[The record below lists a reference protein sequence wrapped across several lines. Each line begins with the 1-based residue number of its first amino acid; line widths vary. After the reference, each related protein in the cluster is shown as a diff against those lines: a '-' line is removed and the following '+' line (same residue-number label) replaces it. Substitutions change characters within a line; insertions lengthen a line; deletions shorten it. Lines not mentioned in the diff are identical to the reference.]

1 MSAIAD
7 PRQAVTTCET
17 PVEAV
22 SATRM
27 MDQLR
32 QFATWTKLAGTASEA
47 ESFAW
52 LKAQLESL
60 DLPATLLS
68 HDAYISLPGAAH
80 LTCDGTRIN
89 AITQSMS
96 RPSQPD
102 GCSGT
107 LVDLGDG
114 SESAFAAQDATG
126 QIVLVD
132 GIASPVIA
140 ARATRAGAKGIV
152 HVSPHA
158 LLHEMCISPVWGNP
172 SLTTRAALPDVVVL
186 TVTADDGAALRRRL
200 AEGQTQVT
208 LHAAVDT
215 GWRKTPLLVAD
226 IPPPADANA
235 PFVLLSC
242 HVDTWFHGVMDNG
255 SANIAMLEV
264 VRLCAALR
272 DQWRRGLRLCFWSGH
287 SQGRYSGSSWYAD
300 NHWLELDER
309 CVAHVNLD
317 SPGAVG
323 ATNLTQTGSA
333 GALFGIASAA
343 IAAETG
349 QVLAGKRK
357 ARSADDSFPGI
368 GIPSVFGSLGTQE
381 PGALKLRNELGW
393 WWHTEHDLIDK
404 IEPAHLARDARIV
417 LRVVWDLLG
426 RERLPLDF
434 APQITGLL
442 EELSAMSE
450 RLKDRFDLPAA
461 SEAIR
466 QLDQRLKR
474 LSQDPPDCDA
484 EAFNRAVLKLSR
496 LLVPLDYTTGNRF
509 AHDPATPLVAWPVI
523 EPIRRLAKTKPD
535 DADEPFARVDAV
547 RARNRL
553 VHDLRKAIALVDE
566 LCDGALR

>member
-1 MSAIAD
+1 MSGLTD
-7 PRQAVTTCET
+7 PQQALATCEA
-17 PVEAV
+17 PVDSV
-22 SATRM
+22 SGARM
-27 MDQLR
+27 MEQLR
-32 QFATWTKLAGTASEA
+32 QFAAWTKLAGTAGEA

-52 LKAQLESL
+52 LKAQLDSL
-60 DLPATLLS
+60 GLPATLLS
-68 HDAYISLPGAAH
+68 HDAYISLPGSAH
-80 LTCDGTRIN
+80 LVCDETRIN

-96 RPSQPD
+96 RSSQPE
-102 GCSGT
+102 GCSGV

-114 SESAFAAQDATG
+114 SEGAFSGRDVNG
-126 QIVLVD
+126 RIVLVD
-132 GIASPVIA
+132 GIANPVIA
-140 ARATRAGAKGIV
+140 ARATRTGAKGIV

-186 TVTADDGAALRRRL
+186 TVTADDGAALRSRL
-200 AEGQTQVT
+200 AESQTQVT

-226 IPPPADANA
+226 IPSPAGATA

-264 VRLCAALR
+264 VRLCVALR
-272 DQWRRGLRLCFWSGH
+272 NHWRRGLRLCFWSGH

-323 ATNLTQTGSA
+323 ATNLRQTGSA
-333 GALFGIASAA
+333 GALFGIAASA
-343 IAAETG
+343 IAVETG

-368 GIPSVFGSLGTQE
+368 GIPSVFGSLSTQE

-404 IEPAHLARDARIV
+404 IEPAHLERDTRIV

-434 APQITGLL
+434 SPQIAGLL
-442 EELSAMSE
+442 EELSGLSE
-450 RLKDRFDLPAA
+450 RLKDRFDLVATCGA
-461 SEAIR
+461 TR

-474 LSQDPPDCDA
+474 LSQNPPGDDA
-484 EAFNRAVLKLSR
+484 EFFNRAALKLSR

-523 EPIRRLAKTKPD
+523 EPIRRLAKTNPG

-547 RARNRL
+547 RASNRL
-553 VHDLRKAIALVDE
+553 VHDLCKAIALVDD
-566 LCDGALR
+566 LDGGAFR

>member
-1 MSAIAD
+1 MSGLAN
-7 PRQAVTTCET
+7 PKQALATGEA
-17 PVEAV
+17 PVDAV
-22 SATRM
+22 SGARM
-27 MDQLR
+27 MEQLR
-32 QFATWTKLAGTASEA
+32 QFAAWTKLAGTTGEA

-52 LKAQLESL
+52 LKAQLEAL
-60 DLPATLLS
+60 GLPATLLS
-68 HDAYISLPGAAH
+68 HDAYISLPGPAH
-80 LTCDGTRIN
+80 LVCDGTRIS

-96 RPSQPD
+96 RSSQPE
-102 GCSGT
+102 GSRGE

-114 SESAFAAQDATG
+114 SDGAFADLDLTG
-126 QIVLVD
+126 RIVLVD

-140 ARATRAGAKGIV
+140 MRASRAGAMGVV
-152 HVSPHA
+152 HISPHE
-158 LLHEMCISPVWGNP
+158 LLHEMCISPVWGSP
-172 SLTTRAALPDVVVL
+172 SLTTREALPDVVVL
-186 TVTADDGAALRRRL
+186 TVRAEDGAALRHRL
-200 AEGQTQVT
+200 AERQTYVT
-208 LHAAVDT
+208 LHATVDT

-226 IPPPADANA
+226 ISSPADANE

-264 VRLCAALR
+264 VRLCAELR
-272 DQWRRGLRLCFWSGH
+272 NRWRRGLRLCFWSGH

-368 GIPSVFGSLGTQE
+368 GIPSVFGSLSMQE

-417 LRVVWDLLG
+417 LRVVWDLLEN
-426 RERLPLDF
+426 ERLPLDF
-434 APQITGLL
+434 SRQIAGLL
-442 EELSAMSE
+442 AELTRTSE
-450 RLKDRFDLPAA
+450 RLKDRFDLVVAC
-461 SEAIR
+461 EATG
-466 QLDQRLKR
+466 QLAQRLKQ
-474 LSQDPPDCDA
+474 LSQDPPVGDV
-484 EAFNRAVLKLSR
+484 EAFNRTVLELSR
-496 LLVPLDYTTGNRF
+496 LLVPLDYTSGNRF
-509 AHDPATPLVAWPVI
+509 AHDPAMPLAAWPVL
-523 EPIRRLAKTKPD
+523 EPIRRLARTQPG
-535 DADEPFARVDAV
+535 DADEPFAKVDAV

-553 VHDLRKAIALVDE
+553 VHGLRKAIALVDE
-566 LCDGALR
+566 IHEGARQ

>member
-1 MSAIAD
+1 MSALAD
-7 PRQAVTTCET
+7 PRQAVATCEA

-27 MDQLR
+27 MEQLC
-32 QFATWTKLAGTASEA
+32 QFAAWTKLAGTAGEA

-52 LKAQLESL
+52 LKAQLKSL
-60 DLPATLLS
+60 GLPATLLS
-68 HDAYISLPGAAH
+68 HDAYISLPGSAH

-96 RPSQPD
+96 RPSQPE
-102 GCSGT
+102 GCRGV

-114 SESAFAAQDATG
+114 SESAFAGQDVTG
-126 QIVLVD
+126 RIVLVD
-132 GIASPVIA
+132 GVANPVIA

-158 LLHEMCISPVWGNP
+158 LLHEMCISPVWGSP

-186 TVTADDGAALRRRL
+186 TVTADDGAALRRWL
-200 AEGQTQVT
+200 AEGPTQLI

-226 IPPPADANA
+226 IPSPAGANT

-255 SANIAMLEV
+255 SANITVLEV
-264 VRLCAALR
+264 VRLCAELR
-272 DQWRRGLRLCFWSGH
+272 NRWRRGLRLCFWSGH

-333 GALFGIASAA
+333 GALFGIAATA
-343 IAAETG
+343 IANETG

-368 GIPSVFGSLGTQE
+368 GIPSVFGSLSTQE

-404 IEPAHLARDARIV
+404 IEPAHLERDTRIV

-434 APQITGLL
+434 SPQITGLL
-442 EELSAMSE
+442 EELSAISE
-450 RLKDRFDLPAA
+450 RLKDRFDLVAA
-461 SEAIR
+461 CGAIR
-466 QLDQRLKR
+466 QLDQRMKR
-474 LSQDPPDCDA
+474 LSQDPPDGDA
-484 EAFNRAVLKLSR
+484 EAFNRTMLKLSR
-496 LLVPLDYTTGNRF
+496 VLVPLDYTTGNRF

-523 EPIRRLAKTKPD
+523 EPIRQLAKTNPD
-535 DADEPFARVDAV
+535 HPDEPFAKVDAV

-553 VHDLRKAIALVDE
+553 VHDLRQAIALIDE
-566 LCDGALR
+566 LYDGVLR

>member
-1 MSAIAD
+1 MSALAD
-7 PRQAVTTCET
+7 PRQGLATCDA
-17 PVEAV
+17 PVESV
-22 SATRM
+22 SAARLM
-27 MDQLR
+27 EQLR
-32 QFATWTKLAGTASEA
+32 QFAAWTKLAGTAGEA

-52 LKAQLESL
+52 LKAQLEKL

-80 LTCDGTRIN
+80 LTCEGTRIN

-96 RPSQPD
+96 RPSPPE
-102 GCSGT
+102 GCHAE

-114 SESAFAAQDATG
+114 SESGFAAQDVTG
-126 QIVLVD
+126 RIVVVD
-132 GIASPVIA
+132 GIANPVIA
-140 ARATRAGAKGIV
+140 ARATRAGARGIV

-158 LLHEMCISPVWGNP
+158 LLHEMCISPVWGSP
-172 SLTTRAALPDVVVL
+172 SLTTRASLPDVVVL
-186 TVTADDGAALRRRL
+186 TVTAEDGAALRRRL
-200 AEGQTQVT
+200 AERQIHVT
-208 LHAAVDT
+208 LHAEVDT

-226 IPPPADANA
+226 MPPPADANA

-264 VRLCAALR
+264 VRLCAELR
-272 DQWRRGLRLCFWSGH
+272 SQWRRGLRLCFWSGH

-323 ATNLTQTGSA
+323 AINLTQTGSA
-333 GALFGIASAA
+333 GALFGIAAAA
-343 IAAETG
+343 IAVETG

-368 GIPSVFGSLGTQE
+368 GIPSVFGSLSTQE

-404 IEPAHLARDARIV
+404 IEPAHLARDVRIV

-434 APQITGLL
+434 APQISGLL
-442 EELSAMSE
+442 AELSAASE
-450 RLKDRFDLPAA
+450 RLKDRFDLLAPCDI
-461 SEAIR
+461 IR
-466 QLDQRLKR
+466 QLDHRLKR
-474 LSQDPPDCDA
+474 LAQTPPDCDA
-484 EAFNRAVLKLSR
+484 EAFNRTALKLSR

-509 AHDPATPLVAWPVI
+509 AHDPATPLMAWPVI
-523 EPIRRLAKTKPD
+523 EPIRRLAKTKPG
-535 DADEPFARVDAV
+535 DADEPFAKVDAV
-547 RARNRL
+547 RAKNRL
-553 VHDLRKAIALVDE
+553 VHDLRHAIALVDE
-566 LCDGALR
+566 LWDGASR